1 MTNHAAEKKVRNL
14 QKVLEISR
22 SLAAADDL
30 DSLLTLIIER
40 SMELLD
46 AERATLFLY
55 EADTNE
61 LVSRIAAG
69 VDEIRVPADRGI
81 SGATVKSGS
90 TVNVPDVYA
99 DERFNPQVDRT
110 TGFHTRSIL
119 SLPLWDYQGSLV
131 GVLQA
136 VNKRSGAFGPYDIT
150 LAETLAAQAGVAI
163 QRARLIGHYIEK
175 QQMER
180 AMQIARDIQQGLLPD
195 SAPQIDGFD
204 IAGFSAPAD
213 ATGGDTYDFLPLPDG
228 RWMIIVADA
237 SGHGVGPALVIAETR
252 AMLRAVC
259 LQQPDISAVLQIV
272 NRLLIADLDE
282 ARFVTCFFGLLD
294 PPAGSMTYASA
305 GHGPMI
311 FYDRKADQFHQ
322 VAATTLPLG
331 VMEEISF
338 DRTISHK
345 FSRGDLAVIIT
356 DGFFEAVDAAGRQF
370 GVERMIERLR
380 RDRDLPAAEI
390 IANLHKAVTEFTGR
404 AAQADDLTA
413 IVIRKR

>member
-1 MTNHAAEKKVRNL
+1 MTDHAAEKKVHDI

-22 SLAAADDL
+22 SLAAANDL

-55 EADTNE
+55 EPENNE
-61 LVSRIAAG
+61 LVSHIAAG

-90 TVNVPDVYA
+90 TINVPDVYA
-99 DERFNPQVDRT
+99 YRRFNPQVDRT
-110 TGFHTRSIL
+110 TGFRTRSIL
-119 SLPLWDYQGSLV
+119 SVPLWDYEASLV

-136 VNKRSGAFGPYDIT
+136 VNKRGGPFGEYDIT

-180 AMQIARDIQQGLLPD
+180 AMQIARDIQQGLLPN

-204 IAGFSAPAD
+204 VAGFSAPAD
-213 ATGGDTYDFLPLPDG
+213 ATGGDTYDFLPLPNG

-272 NRLLIADLDE
+272 NRLLIADLHE
-282 ARFVTCFFGLLD
+282 ARFVTCFFALLD
-294 PPAGSMTYASA
+294 PPAGRMTFASA

-311 FYDRKADQFHQ
+311 FYDRKADEFRQ

-331 VMEEISF
+331 VMEQMSF
-338 DRTISHK
+338 DRTISHE
-345 FSRGDLAVIIT
+345 FSSGDFAVIMT
-356 DGFFEAVDAAGRQF
+356 DGFFEAVNDAGDQF
-370 GVERMIERLR
+370 GIERMIKRFR
-380 RDRDLPAAEI
+380 RDRDLPAAEM
-390 IANLHKAVTEFTGR
+390 IAGLHKAVTEFTGR
-404 AAQADDLTA
+404 SAQADDLTA
-413 IVIRKR
+413 IVIRRR